1 MPKFEVKEMK
11 ATRAGFGEGL
21 VELARRNPNIVGLA
35 ADLAESVRMDKF
47 AKEFP
52 ERFFTTGVAEQNLI
66 AMAAGLSI
74 AGKIPFAGTFAVFA
88 AGRAY
93 DMVRQDLAYSNLNVK
108 IAASHSGLTLGED
121 GATHQILED
130 IGMMRC
136 LPNMTVLV
144 PCDANE
150 TKNAVFAAA
159 AHWGPVYLR
168 FSRPNLPNFTDE
180 KKPFLIGKSATL
192 VDGKD
197 VTIIAC
203 GVLVWQAVLAAEEL
217 EIEGVSAR
225 VVNMSTLK
233 PLDEEAIVR
242 AARETGAIVTAEEHQ
257 RNSGL
262 GDAVAH
268 VVATTHPVPMEIVAV
283 QDTFGESGKPDE
295 LLAKY
300 HISKNDILASVKQ
313 VLKRK
318 RLT

>member
-21 VELARRNPNIVGLA
+21 VEVARRNPDVVALA

-52 ERFFTTGVAEQNLI
+52 SRFFTTGVAEQNLI
-66 AMAAGLSI
+66 AMASGFAI

-93 DMVRQDLAYSNLNVK
+93 DMVRQDVAYSNLNVK

-150 TKNAVFAAA
+150 MKNAVLAATE
-159 AHWGPVYLR
+159 HKGPVYLR
-168 FSRPNLPNFTDE
+168 FSRPNLPNFTED
-180 KKPFLIGKSATL
+180 KAPFHIGKSVTL
-192 VDGKD
+192 IDGKD

-203 GVLVWQAVLAAEEL
+203 GVLVWQAVLAVDEL
-217 EIEGVSAR
+217 EKEGVSVR
-225 VVNMSTLK
+225 LINMHTLK
-233 PLDEEAIVR
+233 PLHEEAIEK

-257 RNSGL
+257 LHNGL
-262 GDAVAH
+262 GDAVSH
-268 VVATTHPVPMEIVAV
+268 VVTTTYPVPMEIVAV
-283 QDTFGESGKPDE
+283 QDTFGESGKPEE
-295 LLAKY
+295 LLVKY
-300 HISKNDILASVKQ
+300 HISKDDIVRAVKQ
-313 VLKRK
+313 VLERK
-318 RLT
+318 R

>member
-1 MPKFEVKEMK
+1 MPRFEVKEMK

-21 VELARRNPNIVGLA
+21 VEAGRRNPNVVALA

-52 ERFFTTGVAEQNLI
+52 SRFFTTGVAEQNLI
-66 AMAAGLSI
+66 GMASGLAI

-93 DMVRQDLAYSNLNVK
+93 DFVRQDVAYSNLNVK

-121 GATHQILED
+121 GATHQMLED
-130 IGMMRC
+130 VGMMRA

-150 TKNAVFAAA
+150 TKNAALAAA
-159 AHWGPVYLR
+159 EHRGPVYLR

-180 KKPFLIGKSATL
+180 KKPFEIGKAVTL
-192 VDGKD
+192 IDGTD

-203 GVLVWQAVLAAEEL
+203 GVLVWQAVLAIEVL
-217 EIEGVSAR
+217 EKEGLSVR
-225 VVNMSTLK
+225 LINMHTLK
-233 PLDEEAIVR
+233 PLDEEAVQK

-257 RNSGL
+257 LHNGL
-262 GDAVAH
+262 GDAVAQ
-268 VVATTHPVPMEIVAV
+268 VVTRRHPVPMEIVAV
-283 QDTFGESGKPDE
+283 QDRFGESGKPEE

-300 HISKNDILASVKQ
+300 HISKNDIVDAVKQ
-313 VLKRK
+313 VLRRK
-318 RLT
+318 R

>member
-1 MPKFEVKEMK
+1 MPKFEVKELK

-21 VELARRNPNIVGLA
+21 VEAARRNPSVVALA
-35 ADLAESVRMDKF
+35 ADLAESVRMEKF

-52 ERFFTTGVAEQNLI
+52 TRFFTTGVAEQNLI
-66 AMAAGLSI
+66 AMASGFAI

-93 DMVRQDLAYSNLNVK
+93 DMVRQDVAYSNLNVK

-150 TKNAVFAAA
+150 TKNAVLAAVE
-159 AHWGPVYLR
+159 HWGPVYLR
-168 FSRPNLPNFTDE
+168 FSRPNIPNFTDE
-180 KKPFLIGKSATL
+180 KAPLKIGESITLI
-192 VDGKD
+192 DGKD
-197 VTIIAC
+197 VTVIAC
-203 GVLVWQAVLAAEEL
+203 GVLVWQAVLAVEEL
-217 EIEGVSAR
+217 EKEGLSVR
-225 VVNMSTLK
+225 LINMHTLK
-233 PLDEEAIVR
+233 PLDDAAIVK
-242 AARETGAIVTAEEHQ
+242 AAAETGAIVTAEEHQ
-257 RNSGL
+257 LHNGL
-262 GDAVAH
+262 GEAVAH
-268 VVATTHPVPMEIVAV
+268 VAATNYPVPMEIVAV

-300 HISKNDILASVKQ
+300 HIAKDDIVKAVKQ
-313 VLKRK
+313 VLRRK
-318 RLT
+318 R